1 MKKVLMFILVLLV
14 IWGIMVFVDS
24 QRAATLRAPIFVI
37 PIGVTA
43 DDGGSGTY
51 QGLAYTVEV
60 GKYITSEGKT
70 QISSVKMIMFGQIV
84 GASIE

>member
-1 MKKVLMFILVLLV
+1 MKKVLMVILVLLV

-37 PIGVTA
+37 PIGETA

-51 QGLAYTVEV
+51 QGLGYTVEV
-60 GKYITSEGKT
+60 CKYIIAGEKT
-70 QISSVKMIMFGQIV
+70 HISSVKMIMFGQII

>member
-1 MKKVLMFILVLLV
+1 MKNFLMVILVLLV
-14 IWGIMVFVDS
+14 IFGIMVFVDS
-24 QRAATLRAPIFVI
+24 QRAATLRGPIFAI

-51 QGLAYTVEV
+51 QGLGYTVEV

-70 QISSVKMIMFGQIV
+70 QISSVKMIMFGKVI